1 VRHALPHGA
10 RTRQTGLGPRTSKTP
25 GRPALLLTHLSLA
38 LDRGTHNVA
47 ERESSYE
54 PKENVLLKENTG

>member
-1 VRHALPHGA
+1 
-10 RTRQTGLGPRTSKTP
+10 
-25 GRPALLLTHLSLA
+25 LSLA

>member
-1 VRHALPHGA
+1 
-10 RTRQTGLGPRTSKTP
+10 
-25 GRPALLLTHLSLA
+25 LSLA

-47 ERESSYE
+47 ERESKHN